1 MPLSRAQ
8 LARNQRNRARNA
20 ATAAANAADEAQE
33 RADERQQQQ
42 QQRRHDASDDDS
54 ASDDN
59 AAGRSGL
66 DGGERMGAK
75 KRAKLEAKAEKRA
88 HREAEL
94 QHREDRKKRE
104 ELAADERRAAD
115 ERERLAEQRQE
126 EAERAARELKER
138 QEHEEY
144 VRMRAAFSVEEEGFD
159 EEEEAGNLLQQFVE
173 HIRARKVVLLE
184 ELARTFRLKTPAVI
198 ERIQELKADGTLT
211 GVLDDRG
218 KFIYITPAELAAVA
232 TFIRQ
237 RGRVSISELAESS
250 NNLIGMAAAVDAEA

>member
-33 RADERQQQQ
+33 RADVRQQQQ
-42 QQRRHDASDDDS
+42 HDASDDDTD
-54 ASDDN
+54 SDDGA
-59 AAGRSGL
+59 AAGRTAF
-66 DGGERMGAK
+66 DGAERMGAK

-94 QHREDRKKRE
+94 LHREDRKKRDE
-104 ELAADERRAAD
+104 VAAEERRAAD

-173 HIRARKVVLLE
+173 HIRTRKVVLLE

-218 KFIYITPAELAAVA
+218 KFIYITPDELAAVA

-250 NNLIGMAAAVDAEA
+250 NNLIGMAAAATATEAEA